1 MHEEVSV
8 DYAGLI
14 KSLELPAGFTPPTQ
28 LSYEDIRATAIS
40 RADLEDDVRGINA
53 NIELIQRTRGGGW
66 PTEPVTAEINYVDL
80 VWHEL
85 ELREGYSFAYVV
97 RDADGQY
104 LGCCYLYPVGR
115 RVPLSEDLLR
125 HDVDV
130 SWWVTTEAYERG
142 YYAKL
147 YDALRRWID
156 IEFPFSDPYFSNA
169 EIPGREPPS

>member
-80 VWHEL
+80 VWH
-85 ELREGYSFAYVV
+85 
-97 RDADGQY
+97 
-104 LGCCYLYPVGR
+104 
-115 RVPLSEDLLR
+115 
-125 HDVDV
+125 
-130 SWWVTTEAYERG
+130 
-142 YYAKL
+142 
-147 YDALRRWID
+147 
-156 IEFPFSDPYFSNA
+156 
-169 EIPGREPPS
+169 